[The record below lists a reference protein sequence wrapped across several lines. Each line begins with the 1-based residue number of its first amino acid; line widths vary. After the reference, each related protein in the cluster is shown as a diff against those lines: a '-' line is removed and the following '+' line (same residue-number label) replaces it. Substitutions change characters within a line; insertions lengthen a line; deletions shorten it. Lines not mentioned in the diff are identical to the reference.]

1 MQSFPLIKFGVCL
14 KLLLK
19 SQEYATKLK
28 ISLLGFR
35 KSSKLGRDLQYPCVE
50 YGNPKPKD
58 IRLFN
63 VKLKVV
69 DVLLVFLFIR
79 ANSMDSKRD
88 ENNHGF
94 QKKLEDFDDG

>member
-1 MQSFPLIKFGVCL
+1 M
-14 KLLLK
+14 
-19 SQEYATKLK
+19 
-28 ISLLGFR
+28 SLFEFKR
-35 KSSKLGRDLQYPCVE
+35 YSKLGKDLQYPCAK
-50 YGNPKPKD
+50 YATHKPEE

-79 ANSMDSKRD
+79 ANSRNSKRD
-88 ENNHGF
+88 DNNHGF